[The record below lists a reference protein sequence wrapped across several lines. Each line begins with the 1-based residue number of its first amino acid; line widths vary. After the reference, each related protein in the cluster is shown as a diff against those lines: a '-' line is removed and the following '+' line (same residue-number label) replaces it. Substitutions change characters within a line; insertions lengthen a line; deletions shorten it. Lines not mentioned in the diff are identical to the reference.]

1 MSKTVMSTVMS
12 NNVIWNRADTQ
23 IFRKNMLQK
32 KRRFSTACAALM
44 ATALL
49 VLATPVV
56 AIPVDDIAA
65 AEAWRNGLYRKIAK
79 SVVLIANKGHGTGF
93 FVAPNLILTNAH
105 VVGESKTVTIVTFGG
120 HKLKARVIEKAKEG
134 YDLALI
140 SVEDSKG
147 LLTKAGGPVPLMLS
161 TAPVHVGD
169 QAATIG
175 HGTGLAQSSLTTLWS
190 LNTGIVTNVYPSGKG
205 SEVFE
210 TQIPVNPGN
219 SGGPIFNKRGEVV
232 GVATAGF
239 KLASSINFAI
249 KITVAK
255 AHLHKLGAA
264 PTR

>member
-1 MSKTVMSTVMS
+1 MRTIGHICKRPQRMRTVVLLS
-12 NNVIWNRADTQ
+12 IL
-23 IFRKNMLQK
+23 IF
-32 KRRFSTACAALM
+32 TAFAIPS
-44 ATALL
+44 
-49 VLATPVV
+49 LAG
-56 AIPVDDIAA
+56 PVDDIAK

-93 FVAPNLILTNAH
+93 FVGPNLILTNAH
-105 VVGESKTVTIVTFGG
+105 VVGESKKVTIVTFGG
-120 HKLKARVIEKAKEG
+120 HKLDGQVIEKAKKD
-134 YDLALI
+134 YDLAL
-140 SVEDSKG
+140 VKVDDPKG
-147 LLTKAGGPVPLMLS
+147 LLTKAGGPVPLKLS

-169 QAATIG
+169 WAATIG
-175 HGTGLAQSSLTTLWS
+175 HGTGIAQSSLTTLWS

-219 SGGPIFNKRGEVV
+219 SGGPIFNKNGEVV

-255 AHLHKLGAA
+255 ANLKGLH
-264 PTR
+264 